1 MANDHEIRI
10 RLETLNEI
18 GQALSSTRDF
28 DMFGKEG
35 PGRIAPGPLS
45 ELMK

>member
-18 GQALSSTRDF
+18 GQAQ
-28 DMFGKEG
+28 
-35 PGRIAPGPLS
+35 PAPA
-45 ELMK
+45 EVHH